1 MVETWS
7 SLSPTRLITGAG
19 GGFSS
24 GTVSV
29 SILLSSPSTE
39 GTGVGAAHD
48 TAPQVAGYRLYKK
61 ITGRLV
67 NTYDPPPPPPP
78 PTHALPWLYN
88 VNTVLWKLGSGTGLI
103 EAVNPLQAFVFSADP
118 CTPSSHPHFFVFPSF
133 FSFPLKTVTIDMPSG
148 NCESKNWTQ
157 PSFWRRL
164 LLKKSFPTLTNPTAN
179 LCVLNLH
186 RQASHL
192 LMMVLW
198 MLLLMV
204 L

>member
-61 ITGRLV
+61 NNWHTCEHIWT
-67 NTYDPPPPPPP
+67 PPPPPPKP
-78 PTHALPWLYN
+78 HALPWLYN
-88 VNTVLWKLGSGTGLI
+88 VNTVLSKLAPGQGWLKRLI
-103 EAVNPLQAFVFSADP
+103 LCRHLSSLLTHSPGCIKTAVAATVLPP
-118 CTPSSHPHFFVFPSF
+118 PTPTSLRFLLSF
-133 FSFPLKTVTIDMPSG
+133 LF
-148 NCESKNWTQ
+148 
-157 PSFWRRL
+157 
-164 LLKKSFPTLTNPTAN
+164 
-179 LCVLNLH
+179 H
-186 RQASHL
+186 
-192 LMMVLW
+192 
-198 MLLLMV
+198 
-204 L
+204 